1 MLLLIFWSEYVANV
15 GGNNEHVIG
24 GEWVIIAIDVWHNM
38 TSPHPTSITI
48 GGTYGECK
56 VVEPLD

>member
-1 MLLLIFWSEYVANV
+1 V
-15 GGNNEHVIG
+15 
-24 GEWVIIAIDVWHNM
+24 